1 LREFRKGY
9 DTLTSEQAE
18 VMVLTY
24 LDLEEETNSLRE
36 DYVREFN
43 TVISAKQTLRFFQ
56 IDVRVDS
63 IIRTEISVSNP
74 LVE

>member
-1 LREFRKGY
+1 
-9 DTLTSEQAE
+9 
-18 VMVLTY
+18 MVLTY

>member
-1 LREFRKGY
+1 MREFRKGY